1 MQPRYTITL
10 SLALASTLSLMGCA
24 NNQQLGTGV
33 GAVGGAVIGDAVFGG
48 TLGTIGGA
56 AAGAVIGNQIGKNQ
70 DNK

>member
-1 MQPRYTITL
+1 MHIRSTWIATALIVSAATL
-10 SLALASTLSLMGCA
+10 SGCA

-33 GAVGGAVIGDAVFGG
+33 GAAGGAILGDAVLGG
-48 TLGTIGGA
+48 TLGTLGGA

>member
-1 MQPRYTITL
+1 MHTRSPWIAAVLITGAV
-10 SLALASTLSLMGCA
+10 ALTGCA

-33 GAVGGAVIGDAVFGG
+33 GAAGGAIVGDAILGG
-48 TLGTIGGA
+48 TLGTLGGA

>member
-1 MQPRYTITL
+1 MRVRSTL
-10 SLALASTLSLMGCA
+10 TAALALAGALSLTACA

-33 GAVGGAVIGDAVFGG
+33 GAVGGAVIGDAVLGG
-48 TLGTIGGA
+48 TLGTLGGA